1 MNGTTAPSPWL
12 PTAPCTPGRC
22 AVHPDP
28 VACHGAARA
37 AGAAL
42 AAVRLAAG
50 IGTVLL
56 GVLCMPATAL
66 LPAPV
71 RLALVRYWVRAVVR
85 AFGVR
90 VRFDGAAAPADGPLL
105 VVANHVSWLDI
116 PLLAAVLPGRMVA
129 KAEVRRWPVLGTLA
143 ALGGTLFIDR
153 DRLRAL
159 PGTVRAMAAVLAG
172 GGRVIVFPE
181 GSTWC
186 GRAGGRF
193 RPAAFQAA
201 LDGGADVQPVRID
214 YRPTGAAAFVG
225 DDPLGA
231 SLWRLA
237 ATRGVT
243 ADVRILDPIS
253 GTRFPDRRSL
263 AAAAQ
268 RAVTEAAATPHTLR
282 PRDLAPRVAR
292 PRTLVPHALAPR
304 LLAPRSLAPRSL
316 VPRSLVPRALGSR
329 VVAQRAVASD
339 SANLPSS
346 SVHQRDR
353 SSPASASSSRTPA

>member
-1 MNGTTAPSPWL
+1 MTGTTAPSPWL

-22 AVHPDP
+22 AAHPDP
-28 VACHGAARA
+28 A
-37 AGAAL
+37 AGPSAHAASTAL
-42 AAVRLAAG
+42 AVVRLAAG
-50 IGTVLL
+50 IGAVLL
-56 GVLCMPATAL
+56 GVLCVPSARL
-66 LPAPV
+66 LPTPA

-90 VRFDGAAAPADGPLL
+90 VRFTGGPAPAGRPLL

-129 KAEVRRWPVLGTLA
+129 KSEVRRWPVLGALA
-143 ALGGTLFIDR
+143 VLGGTLFIDR

-159 PGTVRAMAAVLAG
+159 PGTVRAMAAVLSG
-172 GGRVIVFPE
+172 GGRVVVFPE

-214 YRPTGAAAFVG
+214 YRPTDAAAYVG
-225 DDPLGA
+225 DDPLGS
-231 SLWRLA
+231 SLWRLVT
-237 ATRGVT
+237 TRGVT
-243 ADVRILDPIS
+243 ADVRTLETLP
-253 GTRFPDRRSL
+253 RARYPDRRSL
-263 AAAAQ
+263 AAAAERAVARRPVAPCAVAPCAVVQ
-268 RAVTEAAATPHTLR
+268 RAV
-282 PRDLAPRVAR
+282 V
-292 PRTLVPHALAPR
+292 
-304 LLAPRSLAPRSL
+304 
-316 VPRSLVPRALGSR
+316 
-329 VVAQRAVASD
+329 QRAVASD
-339 SANLPSS
+339 SANLPLS